1 MSGLVEEL
9 KAFDCRIKKPL
20 PPAIRKWRERWIK
33 AIKKEWVVLN
43 SFETKREKVLLYE
56 EHF

>member
-1 MSGLVEEL
+1 MSLVEEL
-9 KAFDCRIKKPL
+9 KAFDCRVKKPL
-20 PPAIRKWRERWIK
+20 PPAIKKWRERWVK

-43 SFETKREKVLLYE
+43 AYDVRKEKCSIYE